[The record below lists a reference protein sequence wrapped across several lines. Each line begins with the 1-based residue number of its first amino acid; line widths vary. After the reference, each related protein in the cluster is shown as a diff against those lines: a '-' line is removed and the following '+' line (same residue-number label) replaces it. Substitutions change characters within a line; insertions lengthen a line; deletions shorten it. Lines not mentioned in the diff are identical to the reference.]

1 MKWLAEIYKLK
12 LIPKLKTKK
21 SLKLLLVDMK
31 SNSRILMRLEMA
43 GMTQRKQKCLIFK
56 GVAQVRVKKA
66 NLVQLVSH

>member
-43 GMTQRKQKCLIFK
+43 GMTQSKQKCLIFK
-56 GVAQVRVKKA
+56 GVPQVRVKKT